1 MVNQENKHPLEKAAE
16 KEAKRLQ
23 KAEENRP
30 TLFAQTTYLGSL
42 ALLMVIPAIGG
53 AYFGRWIDSQIAGY
67 SVRWTTSFIV
77 LGIVLGGINVYFF
90 IKGRD

>member
-1 MVNQENKHPLEKAAE
+1 MVNQEKEHPLEEAAE

-67 SVRWTTSFIV
+67 SVRWTTSFII